1 MNEHQNMDIRTKH
14 EEYKDKTAVQKTH
27 LKGSH
32 GESQIW
38 LNGKA
43 IP

>member
-1 MNEHQNMDIRTKH
+1 MNEHQKVDIWTKH
-14 EEYKDKTAVQKTH
+14 EEYKDKTAVQRTH
-27 LKGSH
+27 PKESN
-32 GESQIW
+32 GESNIW